1 MCDTK
6 VLSQRGD
13 THISVCHKCKTYYI
27 WQQSFVLT
35 FTPGKF
41 ADFLNII
48 KSNGDELFFS
58 SFADGE
64 FRLILKTPYPDIV
77 FSFNEEQWQ
86 NFRDA
91 LQESYYMNEFYSMLN
106 N

>member
-6 VLSQRGD
+6 ILSQRGD
-13 THISVCHKCKTYYI
+13 THISVCLKCQTYYI

-35 FTPGKF
+35 FTKNKF
-41 ADFLNII
+41 VDFLNMTR
-48 KSNGDELFFS
+48 STGDELFFS
-58 SFADGE
+58 SFPDGE
-64 FRLILKTPYPDIV
+64 FRLIMKTPYPDIV
-77 FSFNEEQWQ
+77 FSFDEEQWQ

-91 LQESYYMNEFYSMLN
+91 LQESYYMNEFYGMLN